1 MLSSRGKVFRRRSDA
16 SRRSLLEGELGGEGD
31 STSRVTAFP
40 SLASRILNR
49 GGVESKER
57 A

>member
-1 MLSSRGKVFRRRSDA
+1 MLSSRGKVFRQRSDT

-31 STSRVTAFP
+31 STSRVTAFL
-40 SLASRILNR
+40 SLASRILNH

>member
-1 MLSSRGKVFRRRSDA
+1 MLSSRGKVFRRRSDS
-16 SRRSLLEGELGGEGD
+16 SRQSLLEGELGGEGD
-31 STSRVTAFP
+31 STSRVTAFL

>member
-31 STSRVTAFP
+31 STSRVTAFL